1 MEFVTFWDGVKL
13 SLIGMV
19 SVFAV
24 LALLGF
30 ILSLFRWM
38 FYRPQ
43 SETPI
48 ISAEGTTASIVAD
61 PRLKKRKAAAVMA
74 AVTAILNREIRT
86 ETETSSETPV
96 SKPHRKA
103 FKIIKMERWNHDKK
117 I

>member
-30 ILSLFRWM
+30 ILSLFRWI

-43 SETPI
+43 SKALI
-48 ISAEGTTASIVAD
+48 GSAEGTTTPIAAD
-61 PRLKKRKAAAVMA
+61 PRAKKRKAAAVMA
-74 AVTAILNREIRT
+74 AVTAILDRETRT
-86 ETETSSETPV
+86 ETETSSEIPV
-96 SKPHRKA
+96 SKPRRKA
-103 FKIIKMERWNHDKK
+103 FKIIKMERWNHD
-117 I
+117 

>member
-1 MEFVTFWDGVKL
+1 MEFVTLWDGVKL
-13 SLIGMV
+13 SLIGMG

-30 ILSLFRWM
+30 ILSLFRWI

-48 ISAEGTTASIVAD
+48 ISTEATSTPIVTDLRA
-61 PRLKKRKAAAVMA
+61 KRRKTAAVMA
-74 AVTAILNREIRT
+74 AVTAILDREIRT
-86 ETETSSETPV
+86 ETEASSEAPV

-103 FKIIKMERWNHDKK
+103 FKIIKMERWNHD
-117 I
+117 